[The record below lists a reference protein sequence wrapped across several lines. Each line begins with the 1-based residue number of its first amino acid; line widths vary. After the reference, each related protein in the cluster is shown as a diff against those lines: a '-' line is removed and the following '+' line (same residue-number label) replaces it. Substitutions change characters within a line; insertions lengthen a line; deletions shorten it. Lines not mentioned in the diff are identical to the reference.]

1 VNVLSEGERKMV
13 KIIAIIL
20 FILFCLTIWLFTDYK
35 LGRKK
40 HLENFREKKYPK
52 RHSDIQLFSNGNPL
66 FKDMF
71 KEIRS
76 AQKHIHI
83 QFYIVKDDKMSTEF
97 LQLLKEKAE
106 QGLEVRL
113 LLDWM
118 GSYKVKRSMIKE
130 MRASGVSFS
139 FCQVPHFP
147 YLFYSSQERNHRK
160 ITVIDGKI
168 AYLGGYN
175 IGKEYI
181 DQDPELSPWR
191 DYHIKMVGEGVKDL
205 QEEFLTDW
213 FNATH
218 QDLRQNE
225 KYSPP
230 LKKGKCL
237 HQLAPTEGVLLESK
251 YLHILDTAKKEVVIG
266 SPYFVPSKALMQKML
281 EILRKGIKL
290 TVIVPYN
297 PDHFLVKEA
306 AFPYFRKLLI
316 EGAEVHQYRKG
327 FYHAKFILIDHEVLD
342 LGTANFDKRS
352 LFLNHEMNC
361 YIYDKDCIT
370 NMDDELKRDVENSTP
385 LTLEM
390 LNKPNASRT
399 IKEKLGS
406 LISHF
411 L

>member
-1 VNVLSEGERKMV
+1 M
-13 KIIAIIL
+13 
-20 FILFCLTIWLFTDYK
+20 TIWLFTDYK

-40 HLENFREKKYPK
+40 HLQNFREKKYPK

-71 KEIRS
+71 DEIRS
-76 AQKHIHI
+76 AKKHIHI
-83 QFYIVKDDKMSTEF
+83 LFYIVKDDKMSTEF
-97 LQLLKEKAE
+97 LQLLKKKAE

-118 GSYKVKRSMIKE
+118 GSYKVKRSIIKE

-139 FCQVPHFP
+139 FCQVPKFP

-191 DYHIKMVGEGVKDL
+191 DYHIKMTGEGVQDL

-218 QDLRQNE
+218 QDLRKDE
-225 KYSPP
+225 TYFPA
-230 LKKGKCL
+230 LEKGKCQ
-237 HQLAPTEGVLLESK
+237 HQLAPTEGVLLERK
-251 YLHILDTAKKEVVIG
+251 YLQILDTVKKEVVIG
-266 SPYFVPSKALMQKML
+266 TPYFIPSKALMQKL
-281 EILRKGIKL
+281 IEVLRKGIKL
-290 TVIVPYN
+290 TILVPYN
-297 PDHFLVKEA
+297 PDHALVKEA
-306 AFPYFRKLLI
+306 AFPYFRKLLT

-361 YIYDKDCIT
+361 YIYDKDCIR
-370 NMDDELKRDVENSTP
+370 NMHDELKKDVENSTP
-385 LTLEM
+385 LTLKM
-390 LNKPNASRT
+390 LNEPNVMRS
-399 IKEKLGS
+399 IKEKLGT